1 MQTPKVSIIIP
12 VYNVEKYL
20 RQCLDSIINQT
31 LRDIEII
38 CVDDGSTDGSRA
50 VLDEYSAKDTRL
62 KVMKQ
67 NHSNAGACRNAAM
80 AVAKGE
86 YLGFV
91 DADDFCDLTLFEK
104 AYTKAKSDDAD
115 VVSYRFRQ
123 YDERTKKFTGER
135 AFSKRIIDVKKPFT
149 PCEILDELFS
159 PIMYAPWGRIVRR
172 SFIEQ
177 ESLRFQE
184 IVRTND
190 VYFYCL
196 TVALAQRQTIVDEVL
211 YSYRIGTGT
220 NLQSNNAASP
230 NSVIEA
236 WDLVADELQRRG
248 LLELYRRN
256 LASSSANSLFYTL
269 NVMSTTPA
277 YVDFFKRLKTLYQN
291 HHFYSKV
298 VENDIFSS
306 QTSTYFRLLKRNKT
320 AIDFLVQ
327 QENYYQE
334 RLAVEYWAKIGA
346 QKTLE
351 SVSIS
356 LKKERAEF
364 VLLKD
369 ENSKCKKKIES
380 QNGDLIKLKDEL
392 KKNQQESKDIILLLR
407 EGNEKYLKKIED
419 QRRDL
424 IVLNEEL
431 TKIRQESSVRI
442 TLLECRF
449 EDSQRCIEKLSTE
462 KSLLERSISFKLGKI
477 ITWVPRKALVLIDK
491 VFKLKKGLHD
501 HG

>member
-1 MQTPKVSIIIP
+1 MQTPKLSIIIP

-62 KVMKQ
+62 KVIKQ

-104 AYTKAKSDDAD
+104 VYTKAKSDDAD

-123 YDERTKKFTGER
+123 YDERTKKFGGER
-135 AFSKRIIDVKKPFT
+135 VFSRRVIDIKKPFA

-159 PIMYAPWGRIVRR
+159 PIVYAPWGRIVRR
-172 SFIEQ
+172 SFVEQ
-177 ESLRFQE
+177 EAIRFQE

-236 WDLVADELQRRG
+236 WDLVADEFQRRG

-277 YVDFFKRLKTLYQN
+277 YVDFFKRLKNLYQD
-291 HHFYSKV
+291 HSFYSKV
-298 VENDIFSS
+298 LENDIFSS
-306 QTSTYFRLLKRNKT
+306 QTSTYFRLLKRNNT
-320 AIDFLVQ
+320 PIDFLVQ
-327 QENYYQE
+327 QENYYRE
-334 RLAVEYWAKIGA
+334 RLAAEYWAKIGA
-346 QKTLE
+346 QKALG
-351 SVSIS
+351 VANDA
-356 LKKERAEF
+356 LKNEQE
-364 VLLKD
+364 
-369 ENSKCKKKIES
+369 
-380 QNGDLIKLKDEL
+380 EL
-392 KKNQQESKDIILLLR
+392 KKCRKEFNERISLLNSQIEKGQQYIEDLVKKKLLL
-407 EGNEKYLKKIED
+407 
-419 QRRDL
+419 
-424 IVLNEEL
+424 
-431 TKIRQESSVRI
+431 ESSM
-442 TLLECRF
+442 
-449 EDSQRCIEKLSTE
+449 
-462 KSLLERSISFKLGKI
+462 SFKIGRVF
-477 ITWVPRKALVLIDK
+477 TWLPRKLL
-491 VFKLKKGLHD
+491 GLSKIMY
-501 HG
+501 GSKEGF